1 MSRFTQTVCTLI
13 LAIGAIAIGFH
24 LLVLLGVIPYEIA
37 WGGRLTSVSEM
48 VVFELLS
55 IAINLLFLFLVLQKA
70 NWIKRRWSEKK
81 ISLGLWIFFFL
92 FLLNTI
98 GNLFAVTAFERSLS
112 MVTFVI
118 SVLVFWLNRSVKT
131 VD

>member
-1 MSRFTQTVCTLI
+1 MSRSTQLVCKVI

-37 WGGRLTSVSEM
+37 WGGRLKSVSEM

-55 IAINLLFLFLVLQKA
+55 IAINLLFLYLVMQKA
-70 NWIKRRWSEKK
+70 NWIKKRWSDKK

-118 SVLVFWLNRSVKT
+118 AILVFWLNRSVKT
-131 VD
+131 FD